1 MKKCEYCAKEISY
14 HDLYCCEDCE
24 NKATEYF
31 AKRAKLQTLISAVN
45 IVGTC
50 MIAVGIFLFA
60 ITNLVGALLMATGSL
75 SVGIMT
81 LLLPCPTDNMI
92 KKNKLKKAM
101 SFVRL
106 FSIVLFAFGIG
117 ALIVALI

>member
-1 MKKCEYCAKEISY
+1 MKQCEYCAKEISY

-31 AKRAKLQTLISAVN
+31 AKRAKLQGLISAVN
-45 IVGTC
+45 IGGTC
-50 MIAVGIFLFA
+50 MIAIGIFLFA
-60 ITNLVGALLMATGSL
+60 INNIVGALLMAIGAL
-75 SVGIMT
+75 SVGLMT

-92 KKNKLKKAM
+92 KKRKLKKAM
-101 SFVRL
+101 AFVRI

>member
-31 AKRAKLQTLISAVN
+31 AKRAKLQALISAVN

-50 MIAVGIFLFA
+50 IIAVGIFLFA